1 LHHVP
6 VIGILDCLAELI
18 PGPKICLAEPITVP
32 EISYEV
38 NFYYALHTPID
49 GPKKGRAGAAKG
61 VCMDVYFWQY

>member
-1 LHHVP
+1 M
-6 VIGILDCLAELI
+6 AEPI

-38 NFYYALHTPID
+38 KFYDASRISIE